1 MGVDEYRNRAE
12 RYDGLA
18 KRVRSSGARQAYEN
32 LARLWRELAKQA
44 EARERASA
52 VTSPVVR

>member
-1 MGVDEYRNRAE
+1 MGVDEYRARAE

-18 KRVRSSGARQAYEN
+18 KQVRSSGARQAYEN

-44 EARERASA
+44 ESRERANA